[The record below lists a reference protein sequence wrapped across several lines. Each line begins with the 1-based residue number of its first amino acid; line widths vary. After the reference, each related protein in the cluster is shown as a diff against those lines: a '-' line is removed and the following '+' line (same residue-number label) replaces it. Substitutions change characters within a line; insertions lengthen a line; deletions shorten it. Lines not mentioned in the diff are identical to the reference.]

1 MQPNADDV
9 RRVVVCGAGAMGAQI
24 GAIFALAGYETTVQD
39 IDEAMLDRA
48 RDELRSRLDRNVE
61 KGRMSAE
68 QVEAAFENLSFTTEL
83 EEPARSADLVVEAVV
98 EKLDVKRELF
108 SRLDAVAPERAILA
122 TNSSTIVSSR
132 LADATGR
139 PDRVCNL
146 HFFNPALVMECVE
159 VVRNPETSDATV
171 ETVVELSRRIGKD
184 PVVLEREISGFV
196 ANRILG
202 ALTDEAVSLYES
214 GIASFEDIDTACR
227 KALGHPIGPFA
238 LMDLTG
244 LDVNYYV
251 RMARYEETGDEAQK
265 PKRSVTERFERG
277 EYGRKSGKGWY
288 EYPA

>member
-9 RRVVVCGAGAMGAQI
+9 RRVLVCGAGAMGSQI
-24 GAIFALAGYETTVQD
+24 GAVFALAGYETTVQD
-39 IDEAMLDRA
+39 IDEDMLDRA
-48 RDELRSRLDRNVE
+48 REELRSRLDRNVE

-68 QVEAAFENLSFTTEL
+68 QVESAFEKLSFTTEV
-83 EEPARSADLVVEAVV
+83 EAPARDADLVVEAIV

-108 SRLDAVAPERAILA
+108 SRLDEAAPEHAILA

-132 LADATGR
+132 IADATGR
-139 PDRVCNL
+139 PDRVCNM

-171 ETVVELSRRIGKD
+171 EIVSELARQIGKE
-184 PVVLEREISGFV
+184 PVILEREISGFV

-214 GIASFEDIDTACR
+214 GIASFEDIDTACK

-244 LDVNYYV
+244 IDVNYYV
-251 RMARYEETGDEAQK
+251 RMARYEETGDDTRR
-265 PKRSVTERFERG
+265 PKQSITERFERG

-288 EYPA
+288 EYR

>member
-1 MQPNADDV
+1 MQPNADGV
-9 RRVVVCGAGAMGAQI
+9 SRVLVCGAGAMGSGI
-24 GAIFALAGYETTVQD
+24 GAVFALAGYETTVQD
-39 IDEAMLDRA
+39 IDEGMLGKA
-48 RDELRSRLDRNVE
+48 HEELRSRLDRNVE
-61 KGRMSAE
+61 KGRMSPQ
-68 QVEAAFENLSFTTEL
+68 QVEDAFSKLSFTTEI
-83 EEPARSADLVVEAVV
+83 EEPARSADLVVEAIV
-98 EKLDVKRELF
+98 EKLAVKRELF
-108 SRLDAVAPERAILA
+108 SRLDGAAPEHAILA

-132 LADATGR
+132 VADVTSR

-171 ETVVELSRRIGKD
+171 DTVVEVSRRIGKE
-184 PVVLEREISGFV
+184 PVILEREISGFV

-214 GIASFEDIDTACR
+214 GVASFEDIDTACK

-244 LDVNYYV
+244 IDVNYYV
-251 RMARYEETGDEAQK
+251 RTARYEETGDESQK
-265 PKRSVTERFERG
+265 PKESIVERFERG

-288 EYPA
+288 EYR